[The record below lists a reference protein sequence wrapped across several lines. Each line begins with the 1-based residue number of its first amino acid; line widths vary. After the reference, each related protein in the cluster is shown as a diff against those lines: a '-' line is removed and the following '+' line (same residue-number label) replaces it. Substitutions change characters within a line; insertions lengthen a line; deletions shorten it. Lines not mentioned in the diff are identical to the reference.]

1 MRKGRLSRIKSRAT
15 VGIAVIAAA
24 TLSIPLMPV
33 TSGTLLN
40 SVLTTAEVGGRQSS
54 INPFARYRG
63 SQSCYSD
70 EALAALTVYLEAG
83 GESFAGKLAVA
94 AVIRNRMR
102 LRYNS
107 DGSVQGTVLKP
118 WQFEPWNTRSPN
130 HVALD
135 LSRKSMRDSLLAW
148 LLVQD
153 GRNIVDGAVLFYNPT
168 LVQSPHWA
176 KVTRKVAAIGGHE
189 FYAPRD
195 RETYKSQGVTSLLGC
210 IHTQTPGPP
219 RQASAFP
226 TDSTPPKI

>member
-1 MRKGRLSRIKSRAT
+1 MTLPHQEPCDSRDR
-15 VGIAVIAAA
+15 GDRAA
-24 TLSIPLMPV
+24 TLSIPFMPA
-33 TSGTLLN
+33 TSGTQLN
-40 SVLTTAEVGGRQSS
+40 PVLTTVEVGG
-54 INPFARYRG
+54 RYRG
-63 SQSCYSD
+63 SQFGYSD

-102 LRYNS
+102 LRYHS

-118 WQFEPWNTRSPN
+118 WQFKPWNTRSPH

-168 LVQSPHWA
+168 LVRSPHWA
-176 KVTRKVAAIGGHE
+176 KVTRKVATIGDHE
-189 FYAPRD
+189 FYAPPD
-195 RETYKSQGVTSLLGC
+195 RETSKRHGVT
-210 IHTQTPGPP
+210 
-219 RQASAFP
+219 
-226 TDSTPPKI
+226 